1 MKDKQKL
8 MHSIEERM
16 EHLTESQ
23 VRLIYY
29 FTYGLHADG
38 EERDE

>member
-1 MKDKQKL
+1 MKDKQIL

-29 FTYGLHADG
+29 FAYGINAVD
-38 EERDE
+38 EEE